1 MDEMIRYIF
10 GSMQSQERST
20 KNIKKALRMQAK
32 TNTWIA
38 LFTIVS
44 TACMVTAEVKRL
56 KMMTEIKALKDEIE
70 ELKHAEGV

>member
-56 KMMTEIKALKDEIE
+56 KMITEIKALKDEIE

>member
-1 MDEMIRYIF
+1 MNEMIRYIF
-10 GSMQSQERST
+10 GSMQSQERSM
-20 KNIKKALRMQAK
+20 KNIKKALKMQAK
-32 TNTWIA
+32 TNTWLA

-56 KMMTEIKALKDEIE
+56 EMLTEINALKDEVE

>member
-10 GSMQSQERST
+10 GSMQSQERSM
-20 KNIKKALRMQAK
+20 KNIKKALKMQAK
-32 TNTWIA
+32 TNTWLA
-38 LFTIVS
+38 LFIIVS

-56 KMMTEIKALKDEIE
+56 EMLAEINALKDEVE